1 MNLVFLVNQLEQHTN
16 TNVWRE
22 KRKAFVFSGS
32 SLQINESN
40 SVIVL
45 PDSVFNKTIIPIAL
59 VGCEMI
65 IANSFP
71 MRARGIIIIQQ
82 LLLINH
88 VY

>member
-1 MNLVFLVNQLEQHTN
+1 MNLVFLVNQLEQHAN
-16 TNVWRE
+16 TNVWCE
-22 KRKAFVFSGS
+22 KWKAFAFSSS
-32 SLQINESN
+32 SLQINKSN

-45 PDSVFNKTIIPIAL
+45 PDSVFNKRIIPLAL
-59 VGCEMI
+59 VGYEMI

>member
-1 MNLVFLVNQLEQHTN
+1 MNLVFLVNQLEQHAN
-16 TNVWRE
+16 TNAWRE

-45 PDSVFNKTIIPIAL
+45 PDSVFNKTIIPLAL

-65 IANSFP
+65 IANQ
-71 MRARGIIIIQQ
+71 ARSTELAIYH
-82 LLLINH
+82 LTSNAH
-88 VY
+88 SWNNS